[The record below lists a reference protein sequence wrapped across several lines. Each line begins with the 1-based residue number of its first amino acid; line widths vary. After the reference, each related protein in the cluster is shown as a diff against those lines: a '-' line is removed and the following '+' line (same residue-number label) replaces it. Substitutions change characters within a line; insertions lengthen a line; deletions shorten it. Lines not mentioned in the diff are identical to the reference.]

1 MIIFCKRAVFCLGLM
16 ASVLFG
22 GCKSE
27 DEEPFSGIKFSGAEF
42 YVQPESSVDITA
54 TFYKDDAADLSA
66 VINFSIVDGSDSTGG
81 ASFGEN
87 SLATSAKSGETVSV
101 KVGKVVGGSVKIK
114 AECNGFTAFK
124 GVCIRLPDQISLSDR
139 PLGFA
144 SLGVDMSKMTK
155 TVEVSSSSAL
165 KSYARTGG
173 YVIYVKGEIDM
184 SEGMLPA
191 EGSKS
196 IDSTDKLDA
205 FIADYY
211 KSSDKKY
218 TSYSDWIKNMTNVP
232 FGEDKY
238 PDKSL
243 SNKYKGVVQVSVAA
257 NTVIIGKEGATIR
270 GGTFSVNS
278 SNVVIRN
285 IHLKDAVDPFPEH
298 QKNDGWN
305 AQHDLIGI
313 DKGQN
318 IWIDHCTFEDT
329 LTLGYAANGEKWQ
342 VYDGLCDMKSTA
354 TNITVSR
361 CVFKNHDKTML
372 IGSSDSDGA
381 SDPTA
386 RKISLIANYW
396 LNCGQRCPMVRNS
409 LCHVLNNVYASDSSR
424 VYSSQSSINAR
435 AGSTVCAESN
445 WFGSVASPSEKDGTI
460 YNGANSIFNPADFY
474 DYAKYSSKEAVMED
488 AGAGK

>member
-16 ASVLFG
+16 AAVLFG

-27 DEEPFSGIKFSGAEF
+27 DEEPFSGIKFSGADY
-42 YVQPESSVDITA
+42 YVAAESSVDITA

-81 ASFGEN
+81 ASL
-87 SLATSAKSGETVSV
+87 SVPSAKSGEAVSV
-101 KVGKVVGGSVKIK
+101 TVGNVAGGTVKIK

-124 GVCIRLPDQISLSDR
+124 VIGVTLISLNDE

-165 KSYARTGG
+165 KSYAKTGG

-196 IDSTDKLDA
+196 TDSTSKLDS

-211 KSSDKKY
+211 ASSATKY
-218 TSYSDWIKNMTNVP
+218 TSYSDWIKNMTNVSS
-232 FGEDKY
+232 GEDNY

-243 SNKYKGVVQVSVAA
+243 SNKYKGVVQISVAS
-257 NTVIIGKEGATIR
+257 NTAIIGMEGATIR
-270 GGTFSVNS
+270 GGTFSVRNCD
-278 SNVVIRN
+278 NVVIRN
-285 IHLKDAVDPFPEH
+285 LFLKDAVDPFPEH

-313 DKGQN
+313 DNAKN
-318 IWIDHCTFEDT
+318 VWIDHCTFEDT

-372 IGSSDSDGA
+372 IGSGDSDGA
-381 SDPTA
+381 SAPTA

-435 AGSTVCAESN
+435 AGSTVCAEDN
-445 WFGSVASPSEKDGTI
+445 WFGSVASPSVG
-460 YNGANSIFNPADFY
+460 GGSISYKPDLTFNPADFY
-474 DYAKYSSKEAVMED
+474 LYAKYSSKDEVIKI

>member
-66 VINFSIVDGSDSTGG
+66 VINFSIVDGSDFTGG
-81 ASFGEN
+81 ASL
-87 SLATSAKSGETVSV
+87 LAPSAKSGEAVSV
-101 KVGKVVGGSVKIK
+101 TVGNVAGGTVKIK

-124 GVCIRLPDQISLSDR
+124 VIGVELSDQISLSDR

-155 TVEVSSSSAL
+155 PVEVSSSSAL
-165 KSYARTGG
+165 KSYAKTGG

-196 IDSTDKLDA
+196 TDSTSKLDS

-211 KSSDKKY
+211 ASSDTKY
-218 TSYSDWIKNMTNVP
+218 TSYSQWIKEKTNVSS
-232 FGEDKY
+232 GEDNY
-238 PDKSL
+238 PDKNL
-243 SNKYKGVVQVSVAA
+243 SNKYKGVVQISVAS
-257 NTVIIGKEGATIR
+257 NTAIIGMEGATIR
-270 GGTFSVNS
+270 GGTFSIKNCD
-278 SNVVIRN
+278 NVVIRN
-285 IHLKDAVDPFPEH
+285 LFLKDAVDPFPEH

-313 DKGQN
+313 DN
-318 IWIDHCTFEDT
+318 ATNVWIDHCTFEDT
-329 LTLGYAANGEKWQ
+329 LTLGYAANDEKWQ

-409 LCHVLNNVYASDSSR
+409 LCHVLSNVYASDSGR

-435 AGSTVCAESN
+435 AGSVVCAESN
-445 WFGSVASPSEKDGTI
+445 WFGSVASPSVG
-460 YNGANSIFNPADFY
+460 GGSISNKPDSTFNPADFY
-474 DYAKYSSKEAVMED
+474 DYAKYSSKDEVMED
-488 AGAGK
+488 AGAESRLL

>member
-27 DEEPFSGIKFSGAEF
+27 DEEPFSGIKFSGADY
-42 YVQPESSVDITA
+42 YVSAESSVDITA

-81 ASFGEN
+81 S
-87 SLATSAKSGETVSV
+87 SLSAFSAKSGETVSV
-101 KVGKVVGGSVKIK
+101 TVGNVAGGTVKIK

-124 GVCIRLPDQISLSDR
+124 VIGVTLISLNDE

-144 SLGVDMSKMTK
+144 SLEIDMSKMTK

-165 KSYARTGG
+165 KDYAKKGG
-173 YVIYVKGEIDM
+173 YIIYVKGEIDM

-196 IDSTDKLDA
+196 TDSTSKLDS
-205 FIADYY
+205 FIASYY
-211 KSSDKKY
+211 ASSDKKY
-218 TSYSDWIKNMTNVP
+218 TSYSDWIKNMTNVSS
-232 FGEDKY
+232 GEDNY
-238 PDKSL
+238 PDKKL
-243 SNKYKGVVQVSVAA
+243 SNKYKGVVQITVAS
-257 NTVIIGKEGATIR
+257 NTAIIGMEGATIR

-285 IHLKDAVDPFPEH
+285 IHFKDAVDPFPEH
-298 QKNDGWN
+298 QANDGWN

-313 DKGQN
+313 DKGKN
-318 IWIDHCTFEDT
+318 IWIDRCTFEDT

-361 CVFKNHDKTML
+361 CVFRNHDKTML
-372 IGSSDSDGA
+372 IGSGDSDGA
-381 SDPTA
+381 SDPEA

-409 LCHVLNNVYASDSSR
+409 LCHVLNNVYASDSGR

-435 AGSTVCAESN
+435 AGSVVCAESN
-445 WFGSVASPSEKDGTI
+445 WFGSVASPSVG
-460 YNGANSIFNPADFY
+460 GGSISNKPDSTFNPADFY

>member
-1 MIIFCKRAVFCLGLM
+1 MNKFCKAAVLAVFVCL
-16 ASVLFG
+16 AFA

-27 DEEPFSGIKFSGAEF
+27 DDSEPFLGIKFSGAEF
-42 YVQPESSVDITA
+42 YVQPESNVDITA
-54 TFYKDDAADLSA
+54 TFYKDDVADLSA
-66 VINFSIVDGSDSTGG
+66 EVKFSIVDGSDSTGG

-87 SLATSAKSGETVSV
+87 SLATFSAKSGEAVSV
-101 KVGKVVGGSVKIK
+101 KVGKVAGGSVEIK
-114 AECNGFTAFK
+114 AECNGFTASK
-124 GVCIRLPDQISLSDR
+124 VICITSISLSDR

-144 SLGVDMSKMTK
+144 SLGIDMSKMAE

-165 KSYARTGG
+165 KDYAKKGG
-173 YVIYVKGEIDM
+173 YIIYVKGEIDM

-196 IDSTDKLDA
+196 TDSTDKLDA
-205 FIADYY
+205 FIADFY
-211 KSSDKKY
+211 KTSDTKY
-218 TSYSDWIKNMTNVP
+218 TSYSQWMKEKTNVP
-232 FGEDKY
+232 SGEDNY

-257 NTVIIGKEGATIR
+257 NTMIIGKEGATIR

-278 SNVVIRN
+278 DNVVIRN
-285 IHLKDAVDPFPEH
+285 IHFKDAVDPFPEH
-298 QKNDGWN
+298 QANDGWN

-313 DKGQN
+313 DKGKN
-318 IWIDHCTFEDT
+318 IWIDRCTFEDT

-342 VYDGLCDMKSTA
+342 VYDGLCDMKGSA

-361 CVFKNHDKTML
+361 CVFRNHDKTML

-424 VYSSQSSINAR
+424 VYTSQSSINAR
-435 AGSTVCAESN
+435 AGSVVCSEDN
-445 WFGSVASPSEKDGTI
+445 WFGNVAGASEG
-460 YNGANSIFNPADFY
+460 GGSISYKPDTNFNPADFY
-474 DYAKYSSKEAVMED
+474 SYAKYSSKEAVIED

>member
-1 MIIFCKRAVFCLGLM
+1 MNKFCKAAVLAVFVCL
-16 ASVLFG
+16 AFA
-22 GCKSE
+22 GCKI
-27 DEEPFSGIKFSGAEF
+27 DEPFSGIKFSGAEF
-42 YVQPESSVDITA
+42 YVQPESNVDITA
-54 TFYKDDAADLSA
+54 TFYKDDVADLSA
-66 VINFSIVDGSDSTGG
+66 VVNFSIVDGSDSTGG

-124 GVCIRLPDQISLSDR
+124 GVCIELPDQISLSDK

-144 SLGVDMSKMTK
+144 SLGIDTSKMTE

-165 KSYARTGG
+165 KEYAKKGG
-173 YVIYVKGEIDM
+173 YIIWVKGEIDM

-218 TSYSDWIKNMTNVP
+218 TSYSDWIKNMTNVSS
-232 FGEDKY
+232 GEDNY
-238 PDKSL
+238 PDKNL
-243 SNKYKGVVQVSVAA
+243 SKKYKDVVQITVAS
-257 NTVIIGKEGATIR
+257 NTAIIGMEGATIR

-278 SNVVIRN
+278 GNVVIRN
-285 IHLKDAVDPFPEH
+285 IHFKDAVDPFPKH
-298 QKNDGWN
+298 QAGDGWN

-313 DKGQN
+313 DSGKN

-342 VYDGLCDMKSTA
+342 VYDGLCDMKKTA

-372 IGSSDSDGA
+372 IGSGDSDGA

-424 VYSSQSSINAR
+424 VYTSQSSINAR

-445 WFGSVASPSEKDGTI
+445 WFGNVASPSEKDGTI

>member
-1 MIIFCKRAVFCLGLM
+1 MIIFCKRAVFCLGLL

-27 DEEPFSGIKFSGAEF
+27 DEEPFSGIKFSGADY
-42 YVQPESSVDITA
+42 YVSAKSSVDITA

-81 ASFGEN
+81 VSLSAS
-87 SLATSAKSGETVSV
+87 SAKSGEAVSV
-101 KVGKVVGGSVKIK
+101 TVGNVAGGSVKIK

-124 GVCIRLPDQISLSDR
+124 VIGVELSENISLSDR

-144 SLGVDMSKMTK
+144 SLGIDMSKMTK

-165 KSYARTGG
+165 KSYAKQGG

-184 SEGMLPA
+184 SEGILPA

-196 IDSTDKLDA
+196 TDSTSKLDS

-211 KSSDKKY
+211 ASSATKY
-218 TSYSDWIKNMTNVP
+218 TSYSDWMKAKTNVP
-232 FGEDKY
+232 SGEGNY
-238 PDKSL
+238 PDKNL
-243 SNKYKGVVQVSVAA
+243 SNEYKRVVQISVAS
-257 NTVIIGKEGATIR
+257 NTAIIGMEGASIR
-270 GGTFSVNS
+270 GGTFSVRNYD
-278 SNVVIRN
+278 NVVIRN
-285 IHLKDAVDPFPEH
+285 LFLKDAVDPFPEH

-313 DKGQN
+313 DNAKN
-318 IWIDHCTFEDT
+318 VWIDHCTFEDT

-361 CVFKNHDKTML
+361 CIFKNHDKTML
-372 IGSSDSDGA
+372 IGSDDKDGA

-409 LCHVLNNVYASDSSR
+409 LCHVLNNVYASDSGR

-435 AGSTVCAESN
+435 AGSIVCAEDN

-474 DYAKYSSKEAVMED
+474 PYAKYSSKDEVIKI

>member
-42 YVQPESSVDITA
+42 YVQPESNVDITA
-54 TFYKDDAADLSA
+54 TFYKDDVADLSA
-66 VINFSIVDGSDSTGG
+66 VVNFSIVDGSDSTGG

-124 GVCIRLPDQISLSDR
+124 GVCIRLPDQISPSDR

-144 SLGVDMSKMTK
+144 SLGIDMSKMTK

-165 KSYARTGG
+165 KSYAKKGG
-173 YVIYVKGEIDM
+173 YIIYVKGEIDM

-196 IDSTDKLDA
+196 TNSTDKLDA
-205 FIADYY
+205 FIADFY
-211 KSSDKKY
+211 KNSDTKY
-218 TSYSDWIKNMTNVP
+218 TSYSQWLKEKTNVP
-232 FGEDKY
+232 SGEDKY

-243 SNKYKGVVQVSVAA
+243 SNKYKGVVQVSVAS

-278 SNVVIRN
+278 GNVVIRN
-285 IHLKDAVDPFPEH
+285 IHFKDAVDPFPEH
-298 QKNDGWN
+298 QAGDGWN

-313 DKGQN
+313 DSGKN
-318 IWIDHCTFEDT
+318 IWIDRCTFEDT
-329 LTLGYAANGEKWQ
+329 LTLGYASNGEKWQ
-342 VYDGLCDMKSTA
+342 VYDGLCDMKKTA

-372 IGSSDSDGA
+372 IGSGDSDGA
-381 SDPTA
+381 SDPKA

-435 AGSTVCAESN
+435 AGSVVCAESN

-460 YNGANSIFNPADFY
+460 YNGANSVFNPADFY
-474 DYAKYSSKEAVMED
+474 DYAKYSSKDEVIKI

>member
-66 VINFSIVDGSDSTGG
+66 TVNFSIVDDSDSTGG
-81 ASFGEN
+81 VSLSAS
-87 SLATSAKSGETVSV
+87 SAKSGEAVSV
-101 KVGKVVGGSVKIK
+101 TVGNVAGGTVKIK

-124 GVCIRLPDQISLSDR
+124 VIGVTLISLNDE

-144 SLGVDMSKMTK
+144 SLDVDMSKMTK
-155 TVEVSSSSAL
+155 TVDVSSSSAL

-218 TSYSDWIKNMTNVP
+218 TSYSDWIKNMTNVSS
-232 FGEDKY
+232 GEDNY
-238 PDKSL
+238 PDKNL
-243 SNKYKGVVQVSVAA
+243 SKKYKDVVQITVAS
-257 NTVIIGKEGATIR
+257 NTAIIGMEGATIR
-270 GGTFSVNS
+270 GGTFSIKNCD
-278 SNVVIRN
+278 NVVIRN
-285 IHLKDAVDPFPEH
+285 LFLKDAVDPFPEH
-298 QKNDGWN
+298 KKNDGWN

-313 DKGQN
+313 DN
-318 IWIDHCTFEDT
+318 ATNVWIDHCTFEDT
-329 LTLGYAANGEKWQ
+329 LTLGYASNGEKWQ

-372 IGSSDSDGA
+372 IGSDDKDGA

-424 VYSSQSSINAR
+424 VYTSQSSINAR
-435 AGSTVCAESN
+435 AGSVVCSEDN

>member
-66 VINFSIVDGSDSTGG
+66 VINFSIVDGSDFTGG
-81 ASFGEN
+81 ASL
-87 SLATSAKSGETVSV
+87 LAPSAKSGEAVSV
-101 KVGKVVGGSVKIK
+101 TVGNVAGGTVKIK

-124 GVCIRLPDQISLSDR
+124 VIGVELSDQISLSDR

-155 TVEVSSSSAL
+155 PVEVSSSSAL
-165 KSYARTGG
+165 KSYAKTGG

-196 IDSTDKLDA
+196 TDSTSKLDS

-211 KSSDKKY
+211 ASSDTKY
-218 TSYSDWIKNMTNVP
+218 TSYSQWIKEKTNVSS
-232 FGEDKY
+232 GEDNY
-238 PDKSL
+238 PDKNL
-243 SNKYKGVVQVSVAA
+243 SNKYKGVVQISVAS
-257 NTVIIGKEGATIR
+257 NTAIIGMEGATIR
-270 GGTFSVNS
+270 GGTFSVRNCD
-278 SNVVIRN
+278 NVVIRN
-285 IHLKDAVDPFPEH
+285 LFLKDAVDPFPKH

-409 LCHVLNNVYASDSSR
+409 LCHVLSNVYASDSGR

-435 AGSTVCAESN
+435 AGSVVCAESN
-445 WFGSVASPSEKDGTI
+445 WFGSVASPSVG
-460 YNGANSIFNPADFY
+460 GGSISNKPDSTFNPADFY

>member
-42 YVQPESSVDITA
+42 YVQPESNVDITA
-54 TFYKDDAADLSA
+54 TFYKDDVADLSA
-66 VINFSIVDGSDSTGG
+66 VVNFSIVDGSDSTGG

-101 KVGKVVGGSVKIK
+101 KVGKVAGGSVEIK
-114 AECNGFTAFK
+114 AECNGFTASK
-124 GVCIRLPDQISLSDR
+124 VICITSISLSDS

-144 SLGVDMSKMTK
+144 SLGIDMSKMTN

-165 KSYARTGG
+165 KFYAKTGG
-173 YVIYVKGEIDM
+173 CVIYVKGEIDM

-196 IDSTDKLDA
+196 TDSTSKLDS

-211 KSSDKKY
+211 ASSDTKY
-218 TSYSDWIKNMTNVP
+218 TSYSQWMKEKTNVP
-232 FGEDKY
+232 FGEGNY

-243 SNKYKGVVQVSVAA
+243 SNKYKGVVQVSVAS

-278 SNVVIRN
+278 DNVVIRN
-285 IHLKDAVDPFPEH
+285 IHFKDAVDPFPEH
-298 QKNDGWN
+298 QAGDGWN

-313 DKGQN
+313 DSGKN
-318 IWIDHCTFEDT
+318 IWIDRCTFEDT
-329 LTLGYAANGEKWQ
+329 LTLGYASNGEKWQ
-342 VYDGLCDMKSTA
+342 VYDGLCDMKKTA

-372 IGSSDSDGA
+372 IGSGDSDGA
-381 SDPTA
+381 SDPKA

-424 VYSSQSSINAR
+424 VYTSQSSINAR

-445 WFGSVASPSEKDGTI
+445 WFGNVASPSEKDGTI

-474 DYAKYSSKEAVMED
+474 DYAKYSSKEAVIED

>member
-1 MIIFCKRAVFCLGLM
+1 MNKFCKAAVLAVFVCL
-16 ASVLFG
+16 AFA

-27 DEEPFSGIKFSGAEF
+27 DDGEPFSGIKFSGAEF
-42 YVQPESSVDITA
+42 YVQPESNVGITA
-54 TFYKDDAADLSA
+54 TFYKDDVADSSA
-66 VINFSIVDGSDSTGG
+66 VVKFSIVDGSDSTGG

-101 KVGKVVGGSVKIK
+101 KVGKVAGGSVEIK
-114 AECNGFTAFK
+114 AECNGFTASK
-124 GVCIRLPDQISLSDR
+124 VICITSISLSDS

-144 SLGVDMSKMTK
+144 SLEIDMSKMTK

-165 KSYARTGG
+165 KDYAKKGG
-173 YVIYVKGEIDM
+173 YIIYVKGEIDM

-196 IDSTDKLDA
+196 TVSTDKLDA
-205 FIADYY
+205 FIADFY
-211 KSSDKKY
+211 KTSDTKY
-218 TSYSDWIKNMTNVP
+218 TSYSQWMKEKTNVP
-232 FGEDKY
+232 SGEGNY

-243 SNKYKGVVQVSVAA
+243 SNKYKGVVQVSVAS

-278 SNVVIRN
+278 DNVVIRN
-285 IHLKDAVDPFPEH
+285 IHFKDAVDPFPEH
-298 QKNDGWN
+298 QAGDGWN

-313 DKGQN
+313 DSGKN
-318 IWIDHCTFEDT
+318 IWIDRCTFEDT
-329 LTLGYAANGEKWQ
+329 LTLGYASNGEKWQ
-342 VYDGLCDMKSTA
+342 VYDGLCDMKGTA

-361 CVFKNHDKTML
+361 CVFRNHDKTML
-372 IGSSDSDGA
+372 IGSGDSDGA
-381 SDPTA
+381 SDPKA

-424 VYSSQSSINAR
+424 VYTSQSSINAR
-435 AGSTVCAESN
+435 AGSVVCSEDN
-445 WFGSVASPSEKDGTI
+445 WFVNVAGASEGGGSISSKPDTF
-460 YNGANSIFNPADFY
+460 FNQADRY
-474 DYAKYSSKEAVMED
+474 SYAKYSSKEAVIED